1 MVKFRA
7 PLLIHHKYEVQ
18 HGLTPIDTAIKPRV
32 SAKVRHES
40 PHGSPL
46 RTQGIK
52 TSNVKECEGFQVQY
66 HACYGINNIGKI
78 AYCLKFSRCDV

>member
-32 SAKVRHES
+32 SAKVR
-40 PHGSPL
+40 
-46 RTQGIK
+46 
-52 TSNVKECEGFQVQY
+52 
-66 HACYGINNIGKI
+66 
-78 AYCLKFSRCDV
+78 

>member
-32 SAKVRHES
+32 SAKVRHETS
-40 PHGSPL
+40 QHGLPFM
-46 RTQGIK
+46 TQGIK
-52 TSNVKECEGFQVQY
+52 TSNVQECEGFQVQY
-66 HACYGINNIGKI
+66 HACYEVNNIGKI
-78 AYCLKFSRCDV
+78 CYLR